1 MSKTHKKYLLF
12 CLIVIFIW
20 GLAPLLWFN
29 RGMVITSDDMRLPLT
44 LKQFDLTWYGWNNL
58 YNTGLNY
65 NIPFANLTF
74 FGLQALLR
82 LINLSVISIQKI
94 QFIIWFMLPGF
105 SMFYMMSQLL
115 NSKNKYLAS
124 LVAVCFYMF
133 NLYLDPIWSGF
144 NMANLALYATLPLIV
159 VIFLKGLERKYTIF
173 KSAALISFVSVAASS
188 SGANPPLVM
197 AVIPIVILSFI
208 IYAAKERKLS
218 NSKEIKF
225 FLKYSVSIFI
235 PVILINSFWLLPMIG
250 NVFNSVSDTGLSF
263 LSKDDALQWLQGISA
278 NTSISSVL
286 RFQGMWTWYQG
297 WQEPY
302 CPYAIVFKE
311 NVFFIILSWGLP
323 LLVLC
328 GLFLRKNRYKIFFLP
343 LTVLGLI
350 FSMGAH
356 APFGG
361 LYLWCV
367 NHVPFFWIVRSPWY
381 KFTLL
386 TCLGYAFFI
395 GLATERLCE
404 FLENKKWQKT
414 ILIKRSLIA
423 ALIILNMAYA
433 YPVVFGKFFVSP
445 ETRKF
450 LPPNHAVIPEYITEF
465 SDYIN
470 SKDEYFRIMDLP
482 DNKYWA
488 YSWGLSGP
496 TPFVTQVSLKP
507 VLFNIYTQIT
517 GSQSKDVTSAF
528 YDVLY
533 NKGFSAVKLLNM
545 LNAGY
550 VLQENDVSY
559 TFPDNGIDSPEYVLE
574 RLSRQK
580 EITLEKK
587 FGNWDLYKANVD
599 LPYVYTKDKATLV
612 KGGIGVL
619 AALTNT
625 NLLDE
630 PLLLFENQLNSDL
643 LSSFIEKNLINEV
656 VYYNYDFQTTN
667 NYFDYIR
674 DNFLNYYIFLDSSQ
688 MNINFI
694 NKAESEQENISI
706 TYNKGF
712 YDETISLIGKDTWYL
727 LKLNNGDHIILNNGS
742 TSPQRVNIAFTA
754 HSFGRDRNLYV
765 YINSEYINN
774 FPVAEDENKQIVLE
788 NILLSPGENIIDFA
802 NMAYGDEYE
811 DKIVSF
817 GIKDD
822 AVFGKFSFDKLI
834 NLPVDTKYCICVYP
848 YPLEAYDTLAKEYI
862 ISINGQDIK
871 LKRNKVH
878 NTIVYSANTN
888 LKSGLQTVK
897 MEQVNSGEDYIIGI
911 YPTKRQKSSSIVAKI
926 DYKKINPTQY
936 TVSLDRSGS
945 YFLVFNESYHSQWDL
960 IEDSGAGFNNHFI
973 ANGYANGWY
982 IDEINSQKLNI
993 KYRPQDLFVKGCI
1006 ISSVS
1011 FCTLLCLFVVVSV
1024 TRRKHKFDKAF

>member
-1 MSKTHKKYLLF
+1 MSKTRKKYLLF

-29 RGMVITSDDMRLPLT
+29 KGMIVTSSDMRLPLT
-44 LKQFDLTWYGWNNL
+44 LEQFNLTWYGWNNL
-58 YNTGLNY
+58 YNTGVNY
-65 NIPFANLTF
+65 NIQFSALTF
-74 FGLQALLR
+74 FGLQAFLR
-82 LINLSVISIQKI
+82 LLSLSVISIQKI

-105 SMFYMMSQLL
+105 SMFYMMSQFL

-124 LVAVCFYMF
+124 LVAVGFYMF
-133 NLYLDPIWSGF
+133 NLYLDPIWVGF
-144 NMANLALYATLPLIV
+144 NMANLALYTALPFIV
-159 VIFLKGLERKYTIF
+159 VVFLKGLQRKYSIL
-173 KSAALISFVSVAASS
+173 KAATLISLASLIAS
-188 SGANPPLVM
+188 ASGANPPLLV
-197 AVIPIVILSFI
+197 AVVPILFLSFF
-208 IYAAKERKLS
+208 IYAIKEKIFS
-218 NSKEIKF
+218 NSEGRKF
-225 FLKYSVSIFI
+225 FFKYLFFVLS
-235 PVILINSFWLLPMIG
+235 PVVLINSFWLLPMIG
-250 NVFNSVSDTGLSF
+250 EAFSSVSDSGFSF

-278 NTSISSVL
+278 NSSICNIVRL
-286 RFQGMWTWYQG
+286 QGIWTWFQG

-302 CPYAIVFKE
+302 CPYAIVFRE
-311 NVFFIILSWGLP
+311 NLFFIILSWVLP

-328 GLFLRKNRYKIFFLP
+328 GLFLRKNRYKIFFIP
-343 LTVLGLI
+343 LTILGLI

-356 APFGG
+356 APFGS

-367 NHVPFFWIVRSPWY
+367 KHIPFFWIIRSPWY

-395 GLATERLCE
+395 GLAAEKLCE
-404 FLENKKWQKT
+404 FVENRKWQKT
-414 ILIKRSLIA
+414 ILIKRGLIA
-423 ALIILNMAYA
+423 VLIILNMVYA

-445 ETRKF
+445 EDRKY
-450 LPPNHAVIPEYITEF
+450 LPPNHAVIPEYVTEF
-465 SDYIN
+465 SDYVN
-470 SKDEYFRIMDLP
+470 SKDEYFRVMDLP
-482 DNKYWA
+482 DNQIWA

-507 VLFNIYTQIT
+507 VLFNIYTQLA

-533 NKGFSAVKLLNM
+533 NKGFPADKLLNM

-550 VLQENDVSY
+550 VLQENDVNH

-574 RLSRQK
+574 RLSRQN

-599 LPYVYTKDKATLV
+599 LSYIYTKDKATLV
-612 KGGIGVL
+612 KGALGAL
-619 AALTNT
+619 SALTNT

-667 NYFDYIR
+667 NDFECIR

-688 MNINFI
+688 MIINFI
-694 NKAESEQENISI
+694 NKVEGEQEKIAI

-712 YDETISLIGKDTWYL
+712 YDETISLDGQDTWYL
-727 LKLNNGDHIILNNGS
+727 LKLNNADHIVLNNGS
-742 TSPQRVNIAFTA
+742 TSPQRVNLAFTA

-765 YINSEYINN
+765 YINSEYINF
-774 FPVAEDENKQIVLE
+774 FPVAVDENKRIVLK
-788 NILLSPGENIIDFA
+788 NILLSPGENIINFGS
-802 NMAYGDEYE
+802 MAAGDKYK

-834 NLPVDTKYCICVYP
+834 NLPVDTKYCIRVYP
-848 YPLEAYDTLAKEYI
+848 YPLETYDTLAKEYI

-871 LKRNKVH
+871 LKKNKLH

-897 MEQVNSGEDYIIGI
+897 IEQVNSGEDYIIGI
-911 YPTKRQKSSSIVAKI
+911 YPVNRREGNSAVAKVN
-926 DYKKINPTQY
+926 YKKINPTQY
-936 TVSLDRSGS
+936 TVSLSRSGS
-945 YFLVFNESYHSQWDL
+945 YFLVFNESYHSQWNL
-960 IEDSGAGFNNHFI
+960 IESSGAELNNHFI

-982 IDEINSQKLNI
+982 VNEIDNQELSI
-993 KYRPQDLFVKGCI
+993 KYWPQNLFIKGCI
-1006 ISSVS
+1006 ISIVS
-1011 FCTLLCLFVVVSV
+1011 FCTLLCLFVVVSII
-1024 TRRKHKFDKAF
+1024 RRKHELD

>member
-29 RGMVITSDDMRLPLT
+29 KGMVITSDDIRLPLT
-44 LKQFDLTWYGWNNL
+44 LRQFDLTWYGWNNL
-58 YNTGLNY
+58 YNTGVNY
-65 NIPFANLTF
+65 NVQFTALTF

-82 LINLSVISIQKI
+82 LLNLSVISIQKI

-124 LVAVCFYMF
+124 LAAVGFYMF
-133 NLYLDPIWSGF
+133 NLYLDPIWMGF
-144 NMANLALYATLPLIV
+144 NIANLALYTVLPFVVVVFFKGLQRKYSILKAATLI
-159 VIFLKGLERKYTIF
+159 GLASFIA
-173 KSAALISFVSVAASS
+173 SA
-188 SGANPPLVM
+188 SGANPPLLVAVM
-197 AVIPIVILSFI
+197 PIFFLSFF
-208 IYAAKERKLS
+208 IYAVKEK
-218 NSKEIKF
+218 I
-225 FLKYSVSIFI
+225 FLKSEGRRFFFKYLFSMFV
-235 PVILINSFWLLPMIG
+235 PVILINSFWLLPRIG
-250 NVFNSVSDTGLSF
+250 EVFYSVSDSGFSF

-278 NTSISSVL
+278 NSSISNVL
-286 RFQGMWTWYQG
+286 RLQGIWTWFQGWK
-297 WQEPY
+297 EPY
-302 CPYAIVFKE
+302 CPYAIVFRE

-328 GLFLRKNRYKIFFLP
+328 GLFVRKNRYKIFFIP
-343 LTVLGLI
+343 LTLLGLI

-356 APFGG
+356 APFGSI
-361 LYLWCV
+361 YLWFV

-395 GLATERLCE
+395 GLAVEALCE
-404 FLENKKWQKT
+404 FIENRKWQKT

-423 ALIILNMAYA
+423 VLIILNMVYA

-445 ETRKF
+445 EVRKY

-482 DNKYWA
+482 DNQYWA

-496 TPFVTQVSLKP
+496 TPFITQVSLKP
-507 VLFNIYTQIT
+507 ALFNIYTQYA

-533 NKGFSAVKLLNM
+533 NKGFPAVKLLNM

-550 VLQENDVSY
+550 VLQENDVGY
-559 TFPDNGIDSPEYVLE
+559 IIPDNGIDSPEYVLE

-580 EITLEKK
+580 GITLEKK
-587 FGNWDLYKANVD
+587 FGNWDLYKADVD
-599 LPYVYTKDKATLV
+599 LPYIYTKDRATLV
-612 KGGIGVL
+612 KGDLGVL

-630 PLLLFENQLNSDL
+630 PLLLFENQLNSGL
-643 LSSFIEKNLINEV
+643 LSSFIEKNLINEI
-656 VYYNYDFQTTN
+656 VYYNYNFRKTN
-667 NYFDYIR
+667 NDFDYIR
-674 DNFLNYYIFLDSSQ
+674 DNFLNYYIFLDTPQ
-688 MNINFI
+688 VTVDFI
-694 NKAESEQENISI
+694 NKVEGQQEKIAI
-706 TYNKGF
+706 KYNEGF
-712 YDETISLIGKDTWYL
+712 HDETITLDGQDTWYL
-727 LKLNNGDHIILNNGS
+727 LKANNGDHIVLNNAS
-742 TSPQRVNIAFTA
+742 ASSQRVNLSFGA

-765 YINSEYINN
+765 YINAEYINF
-774 FPVAEDENKQIVLE
+774 FPVAGDENKQIVLE
-788 NILLSPGENIIDFA
+788 NILLNPGDNIIAFTNVA
-802 NMAYGDEYE
+802 EGDMYE
-811 DKIVSF
+811 DKLVSF
-817 GIKDD
+817 GIKSDI
-822 AVFGKFSFDKLI
+822 VLGKFTFEKLI
-834 NLPVDTKYCICVYP
+834 NLPIDTKYCISVYP
-848 YPLEAYDTLAKEYI
+848 YPLETYDTLAKEYI

-871 LKRNKVH
+871 LKKNKVD
-878 NTIVYSANTN
+878 NTIVYSANAN
-888 LKSGLQTVK
+888 LKSGLQAVK
-897 MEQVNSGEDYIIGI
+897 IEQVNSGENYIIGI
-911 YPTKRQKSSSIVAKI
+911 YPAKRRKSNSVVAEV
-926 DYKKINPTQY
+926 DYKNINPTQY
-936 TVSLDRSGS
+936 TASLNRSGS

-960 IEDSGAGFNNHFI
+960 IEDSGTELNNHFI

-982 IDEINSQKLNI
+982 LDGINNQELSI

-1011 FCTLLCLFVVVSV
+1011 FCTLLCLFVIVSI
-1024 TRRKHKFDKAF
+1024 TRRKHKFD